1 MEHGSPIWLTY
12 GFIYLTAAVLAVPI
26 ARALGLGA
34 IIGYLG
40 AGIAMGP
47 WGFGLVRNVDD
58 ILHFAEFGVVL
69 MLFVIGLELQP
80 KRLWELR
87 RPIFGWGMAQMV
99 VCTGIL
105 FLAAWAFGLSWRV
118 SLIAGMGLAL
128 SSTAVC
134 LQIMAE
140 RNLMRTPSGQAAFS
154 ILLFQDV
161 AAIPILALIPILG
174 AYKAAHASHGDS
186 HVWLA
191 ILKTVGT
198 IGAVIIGGRLLLQ
211 PLLRWIARSKTPE
224 IFTATSLLL
233 VVGIAM
239 LMTQVGLSMALGA
252 FLAGVLLADSE
263 YRSELE
269 TNIEPFK
276 GLLLGLFFMA
286 VGMSIDFGVI
296 LQSPWTMAAMV
307 TGFIALKAVM
317 IFGLARFMQ
326 IPWRERPVFTLMLAQ
341 GGEFAFVVFQTAAQ
355 YKVFRHSV
363 SSMLVAAV
371 ALSMLLG
378 PLLLVLLD
386 KLLLRR
392 FSTISDEECG
402 MEKAQEISEPQDSP
416 IIIAGFGRYGQIVAR
431 VLLAQ
436 GIRPTILDHSV
447 EMLEA
452 AQIYGHRV
460 FYGDATR
467 MDLLRIAGAAQAHV
481 LVIAVDTTEQSLKIA
496 SQVRKHFPNLEIVAR
511 TRDLDHWFRLR
522 DLGVEH
528 AQREVFESSLIS
540 AQSVLELLGQSPAEA
555 QRITARFREHNLGL
569 AERMYP
575 HYKDKNQLIAVAKQ
589 GRQQLVE
596 QMAKE
601 RADLLADNADV
612 PDTPLTSEQ
621 DHSPADARQ
630 P

>member
-1 MEHGSPIWLTY
+1 MEHSAPIWLTY
-12 GFIYLTAAVLAVPI
+12 GFTYLAAAVLAVPL

-47 WGFGLVRNVDD
+47 WGLGLVSNVED

-87 RPIFGWGMAQMV
+87 RPIFGWGMVQMTI
-99 VCTGIL
+99 CTGVL
-105 FLAAWAFGLSWRV
+105 FAAAWAFGFSWRV

-128 SSTAVC
+128 SSTAIC
-134 LQIMAE
+134 LQVMSE

-174 AYKAAHASHGDS
+174 AYKAATASHDDS
-186 HVWLA
+186 HVWLTVA
-191 ILKTVGT
+191 KTVGT

-211 PLLRWIARSKTPE
+211 PVLRWIARSKTPE

-239 LMTQVGLSMALGA
+239 LMVQVGLSMALGA

-296 LQSPWTMAAMV
+296 LKSPLIIAAMV
-307 TGFIALKAVM
+307 LGFLGLKALM
-317 IFGLARFMQ
+317 IYGLAKLMNL
-326 IPWRERPVFTLMLAQ
+326 PWRERPVFTVMLAQ
-341 GGEFAFVVFQTAAQ
+341 GGEFAFVVFQTADQ
-355 YKVFRHSV
+355 YQVFQKSI

-392 FSTISDEECG
+392 FAAIKDSEDPQD
-402 MEKAQEISEPQDSP
+402 KAREISEPQEAS
-416 IIIAGFGRYGQIVAR
+416 IIVAGFGRYGQIVAR

-452 AQIYGHRV
+452 AKTYGYRV

-467 MDLLRIAGAAQAHV
+467 VDLLRIAGAAQARV
-481 LVIAVDTTEQSLKIA
+481 LVIAVDAPDQSVKIA
-496 SQVRKHFPNLEIVAR
+496 SQARKHFPDLEIVAR
-511 TRDLDHWFRLR
+511 ARDLDHWFRLR
-522 DLGVEH
+522 DLDIEH
-528 AQREVFESSLIS
+528 IQREVFESSLAS
-540 AQSVLELLGQSPAEA
+540 AQSVLELIGESPADAKRMAE
-555 QRITARFREHNLGL
+555 RFREHNMDL

-575 HYKDKNQLIAVAKQ
+575 HYKDQNQNQLVAVAKQ

-601 RADLLADNADV
+601 RATLLQDEPPAR
-612 PDTPLTSEQ
+612 Q
-621 DHSPADARQ
+621 DHRPAGRDEA
-630 P
+630 

>member
-1 MEHGSPIWLTY
+1 MEHSAPIWLTY
-12 GFIYLTAAVLAVPI
+12 GFLYLTAAVLAVPI

-47 WGFGLVRNVDD
+47 WGLSLVSNVDD

-80 KRLWELR
+80 SRLWELR
-87 RPIFGWGMAQMV
+87 RPILGWGLAQMLA
-99 VCTGIL
+99 CTGVL
-105 FLAAWAFGLSWRV
+105 FLAAWAFGFSWRV

-128 SSTAVC
+128 SSTAIC
-134 LQIMAE
+134 LQVMAE
-140 RNLMRTPSGQAAFS
+140 RNLMRTPSGQAGFS

-174 AYKAAHASHGDS
+174 AVKAANATHTDS
-186 HVWLA
+186 HLWLQV
-191 ILKTVGT
+191 LKTVGT
-198 IGAVIIGGRLLLQ
+198 IAAVVVGGRLLLR
-211 PLLRWIARSKTPE
+211 PLLRWIARSRTPE

-239 LMTQVGLSMALGA
+239 LMVQVGLSMALGA

-286 VGMSIDFGVI
+286 VGMSIDFGV
-296 LQSPWTMAAMV
+296 LLRAPWAMAAMV
-307 TGFIALKAVM
+307 LGFLALKGAVLYT
-317 IFGLARFMQ
+317 LARVLKL
-326 IPWRERPVFTLMLAQ
+326 PWRERPVFTLLLAQ

-355 YKVFRHSV
+355 YKVFHHSI

-371 ALSMLLG
+371 ALSMLIG
-378 PLLLVLLD
+378 PLVLVLMD
-386 KLLLRR
+386 KLLLKR
-392 FSTISDEECG
+392 FADMKDCQVDG
-402 MEKAQEISEPQDSP
+402 AGQAARAHEISEPQDAQ

-431 VLLAQ
+431 VLLTQ
-436 GIRPTILDHSV
+436 GVPATILDHSV
-447 EMLEA
+447 EMLEVA
-452 AQIYGHRV
+452 HTFGYRV
-460 FYGDATR
+460 FFGDATR
-467 MDLLRIAGAAQAHV
+467 MDLLRIAGADKARV
-481 LVIAVDTTEQSLKIA
+481 LVIAVDSSEQSLKIA
-496 SQVRKHFPNLEIVAR
+496 ARVRKRFPHLEIVAR
-511 TRDLDHWFRLR
+511 ARDMAHWYQLR
-522 DLGVEH
+522 DLGVHHVE
-528 AQREVFESSLIS
+528 REVFESSLVS
-540 AQSVLELLGQSPAEA
+540 ARTVLELAGHSPAEA
-555 QRITARFREHNLGL
+555 RRTTARFREHNLQL
-569 AERMYP
+569 IERMYP
-575 HYKDKNQLIAVAKQ
+575 HHKDQAQLIAVAKQ

-601 RADLLADNADV
+601 RQEAQAQQEKDQA
-612 PDTPLTSEQ
+612 PQETPPP
-621 DHSPADARQ
+621 PA